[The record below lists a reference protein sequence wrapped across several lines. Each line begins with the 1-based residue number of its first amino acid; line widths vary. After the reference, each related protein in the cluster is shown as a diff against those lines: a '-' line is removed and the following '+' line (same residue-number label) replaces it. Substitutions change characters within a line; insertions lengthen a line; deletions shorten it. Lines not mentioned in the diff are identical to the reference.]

1 MNAMN
6 TIIQKIKQ
14 QAEAHFH
21 DVLAMRRHIHMHPE
35 LSYQEVETASFVKAQ
50 LERAGIACRTGIAG
64 HGITAFIE
72 GRNPSSRLIALRA
85 DMDALPILEKND
97 VPYKSKYDGVMH
109 ACGHDVHTSSLLGA
123 ALILQSM
130 RDDFEGTIQLVFQP
144 AEEVLPGG
152 ASLMLKEGVFA
163 KRNPN
168 AIFGQHVYPE
178 LPAGKVGMK
187 PGVYMASADEL
198 YVTVKGRGGHGAKPD
213 RNIDPVLITSHLIV
227 ALQQVVSR
235 WSNPSMP
242 SVLSFGKVIAQG
254 ATNIIPNEV
263 KLEGTFRT
271 FDERW
276 RKEAHQ
282 RMIALAEGL
291 VKGMGGEVD
300 FRIDVGYPV
309 LKNDEALTVQAKQR
323 AVEYLGAENV
333 VDLDVRMTAED
344 FAYYGHQMPGCFYRL
359 GTASPSNESKSYSV
373 HHPQFDIDEDALKV
387 GMGLMAYLAI
397 A

>member
-1 MNAMN
+1 MKP
-6 TIIQKIKQ
+6 TTEQIRLL
-14 QAEAHFH
+14 AEAHYT
-21 DVLAMRRHIHMHPE
+21 DVLAMRRHLHMHPE
-35 LSYQEVETASFVKAQ
+35 LSYQEVETSSFVAAQ
-50 LERAGIACRTGIAG
+50 LQRLGLEVQTGIGG
-64 HGITAFIE
+64 HGLTAFIR
-72 GRNPSSRLIALRA
+72 GNNPESRLVALRA
-85 DMDALPILEKND
+85 DMDALPIVEQND
-97 VPYKSKYDGVMH
+97 VEYKSKREGLMH

-123 ALILQSM
+123 AIILNEL
-130 RDDFEGTIQLVFQP
+130 RDQFEGTIQLVFQP

-152 ASLMLKEGVFA
+152 ASLMLKDGVFA
-163 KRNPN
+163 KRKPQ

-178 LPAGKVGMK
+178 LPAGKIGLK

-213 RNIDPVLITSHLIV
+213 RNIDPVLIASHLII

-235 WSNPSMP
+235 WANPSMP
-242 SVLSFGKVIAQG
+242 SVLSFGKVVANG
-254 ATNIIPNEV
+254 ATNIIPSEV

-276 RKEAHQ
+276 RKEAHS

-309 LKNDEALTVQAKQR
+309 LKNDEALTVRSKELA
-323 AVEYLGAENV
+323 AEYLGAENV

-344 FAYYGHQMPGCFYRL
+344 FAYYGHEMPGCFYRL
-359 GTASPSNESKSYSV
+359 GTASPNDESKSYSV
-373 HHPQFDIDEDALKV
+373 HHPRFDIDEEALKT
-387 GMGLMAYLAI
+387 GMGLMAWLAVQ
-397 A
+397 